1 MNYQEY
7 RPNRFSILPE
17 VVKNILII
25 NGIFYLATVVFEQRG
40 IDLSDTLGL
49 HYFTS
54 EKFRIWQF
62 VTYMFMHGSLSH
74 IFFNMFAVWM
84 FGAAVE
90 NMWGGKRFLIFYLL
104 TGLGAAVAHY
114 GIVAYELHPWI
125 SMMDDYTI
133 APTLEQLQFIQGSDI
148 FSMYSSRDLIQH
160 NSEFTAE
167 FNTIYMTS
175 PEQALRYS
183 ADYMEILKTD
193 LLNAPVV
200 VGASGAVFGLLLAYG
215 MIFPDSI
222 IYIYFALPI
231 KAKYFVI
238 LYGAIELFTGIANQP
253 GDNVSHFAHLGG
265 LLTGL
270 IVIYYWKYKQRN
282 RYRY

>member
-25 NGIFYLATVVFEQRG
+25 NGIFYLATVILEQRG
-40 IDLSDTLGL
+40 INLTDMLGL

-90 NMWGGKRFLIFYLL
+90 NMWGGKKFLIYYLL
-104 TGLGAAVAHY
+104 TGFGAALCHY
-114 GIVAYELHPWI
+114 AIVAYELHPFINMMNDYI
-125 SMMDDYTI
+125 SNPSLTGLQDI
-133 APTLEQLQFIQGSDI
+133 EQSGVFSLYFSPEMSEHNEAFVRDFNSMYNVSPAQALQFS
-148 FSMYSSRDLIQH
+148 
-160 NSEFTAE
+160 T
-167 FNTIYMTS
+167 
-175 PEQALRYS
+175 
-183 ADYMEILKTD
+183 DYVEILKTD
-193 LLNAPVV
+193 LLNAPLV

-238 LYGAIELFTGIANQP
+238 LYGAIELFSGIAAYD
-253 GDNVSHFAHLGG
+253 GDNVAHFAHLGG
-265 LLTGL
+265 LFTGL
-270 IVIYYWKYKQRN
+270 IIILFWKYKQRN
-282 RYRY
+282 RFRY

>member
-90 NMWGGKRFLIFYLL
+90 NMWGGKRFLIYYLL
-104 TGLGAAVAHY
+104 TGFGAALCHY
-114 GIVAYELHPWI
+114 AIVAYELHPMI
-125 SMMDDYTI
+125 TMMNDYI
-133 APTLEQLQFIQGSDI
+133 ANPSIENLSLIQSSDI
-148 FSMYSSRDLIQH
+148 FSHYNSDELAQH
-160 NSEFTAE
+160 NRDFISQ
-167 FNTIYMTS
+167 FNSMFSTS
-175 PEQALRYS
+175 PAEAIRYS
-183 ADYMEILKTD
+183 GEYMEILKSD

-200 VGASGAVFGLLLAYG
+200 VGTSGAVFGLLLAYG

-238 LYGAIELFTGIANQP
+238 IYGAIELFSGIANQS
-253 GDNVSHFAHLGG
+253 GDNIAHFAHLGG
-265 LLTGL
+265 LFTGL
-270 IVIYYWKYKQRN
+270 ILIYYWKYRQRN
-282 RYRY
+282 RYRF

>member
-25 NGIFYLATVVFEQRG
+25 NGIFYFATVVLEQRG
-40 IDLSDTLGL
+40 IDLTDLLGL

-62 VTYMFMHGSLSH
+62 ITYMFMHGSFYH

-84 FGAAVE
+84 FGAAIE
-90 NMWGGKRFLIFYLL
+90 NVWGGKRFLIFYLL

-133 APTLEQLQFIQGSDI
+133 APTLEQLQFIQESDI

>member
-7 RPNRFSILPE
+7 RPNRFSFLPE

-25 NGIFYLATVVFEQRG
+25 NGIFYLATVVLEQRG
-40 IDLSDTLGL
+40 IDLNDLLGL

-54 EKFRIWQF
+54 DKFRVWQL
-62 VTYMFMHGSLSH
+62 VTYMFMHGSFTH

-90 NMWGGKRFLIFYLL
+90 NIWGGKRFLIYYLL
-104 TGLGAAVAHY
+104 TGLGAALLHY
-114 GIVAYELHPWI
+114 AIVAYEMHPWLTL
-125 SMMDDYTI
+125 MDTYI
-133 APTLEQLQFIQGSDI
+133 QSPSLEQLQFIQSSDI
-148 FSMYSSRDLIQH
+148 FSLYSSPDLFQH
-160 NSEFTAE
+160 NAEFTAE
-167 FNTIYMTS
+167 FNTIYAAN
-175 PEQALRYS
+175 PGQAIQYS
-183 ADYMEILKTD
+183 ADYMEILRSD

-238 LYGAIELFTGIANQP
+238 LYGAIELFSGIANQP
-253 GDNVSHFAHLGG
+253 GDNVAHFAHLGG
-265 LLTGL
+265 LITGL

-282 RYRY
+282 RYRF